1 MKCTDENAPRGKK
14 YIFVTHII
22 RNGRTIYA
30 SEYGL
35 KAFRILVDA

>member
-1 MKCTDENAPRGKK
+1 MKYANDSAPIGKK
-14 YIFVTHII
+14 YVFVTHIT

>member
-1 MKCTDENAPRGKK
+1 MKYADNPTPVGKK
-14 YIFVTHII
+14 YIFVSHFT